1 MKTII
6 TPIINYMQRYEEY
19 RMKQFERTL
28 RIRGWE

>member
-6 TPIINYMQRYEEY
+6 TAIINYMQRYEEY
-19 RMKQFERTL
+19 RMKQVERSL

>member
-6 TPIINYMQRYEEY
+6 TVIINYMQRYEEY
-19 RMKQFERTL
+19 RMKQFDRVF

>member
-6 TPIINYMQRYEEY
+6 TAIINYMQRYG
-19 RMKQFERTL
+19 MKQFERTL